1 MAERA
6 DAMHAIEFLNKRGAN
21 IKFSSVAEPPSE
33 SEWHTKGECFRPHVP
48 IIHAS
53 RNVTSA
59 PSYAGPYFRAGH
71 NPATLR
77 DCDFFSYSSWA
88 WFISRL
94 APVKL
99 CPLACRRLL
108 AQQDL
113 EVFRESKAGVMLCS
127 QRGQTCARRL

>member
-59 PSYAGPYFRAGH
+59 PSYAESYFRAGH

-77 DCDFFSYSSWA
+77 DCDFLF
-88 WFISRL
+88 
-94 APVKL
+94 
-99 CPLACRRLL
+99 LL
-108 AQQDL
+108 FLGMVHQ
-113 EVFRESKAGVMLCS
+113 SAGPCQALPASMP
-127 QRGQTCARRL
+127 QTARSARFGGVQGE